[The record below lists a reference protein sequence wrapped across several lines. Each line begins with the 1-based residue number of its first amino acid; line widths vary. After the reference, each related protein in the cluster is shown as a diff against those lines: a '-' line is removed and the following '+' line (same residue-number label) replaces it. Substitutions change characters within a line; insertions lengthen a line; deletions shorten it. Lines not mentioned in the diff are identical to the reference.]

1 VEISLDDD
9 DGGGGDCGGGDDD
22 ACTGVVI
29 ITNVC
34 FPCIHKIIFT
44 LKTLFLF

>member
-9 DGGGGDCGGGDDD
+9 DGGGDDDDD